1 MGAVPF
7 ARGGLVFIAQMLGA
21 MASAGVVKGLFP
33 GPLAVMTSLSGG
45 TSKAQ
50 GLFIEM
56 VNATRRAQLPT
67 KADMPQFLTAQL
79 VFTIIMLA
87 VEKHKGTYLAPVGI
101 GLSLFIA
108 ELGGVY
114 YTGGSLNPARSFGPC
129 VANKTFPSEH
139 WIYWLGPVL
148 GALVA
153 AGFYW
158 FIKSCEYETANP
170 GQDFDDLEANAFNPN
185 EDLSRPVVSPNAMAD
200 RSSMQD
206 LAKRNS
212 DLNVM
217 TGDEQRNSK
226 ASGQRPDSIG
236 YSPNKASPNRARGNT
251 NNSILE
257 K

>member
-1 MGAVPF
+1 
-7 ARGGLVFIAQMLGA
+7 
-21 MASAGVVKGLFP
+21 
-33 GPLAVMTSLSGG
+33 
-45 TSKAQ
+45 
-50 GLFIEM
+50 
-56 VNATRRAQLPT
+56 
-67 KADMPQFLTAQL
+67 
-79 VFTIIMLA
+79 MLA

-129 VANKTFPSEH
+129 VANKAFPSEH

-170 GQDFDDLEANAFNPN
+170 GQDFDDLEANAFNPDA
-185 EDLSRPVVSPNAMAD
+185 DLSRPVVSPNAVVD

-212 DLNVM
+212 DLNAM
-217 TGDEQRNSK
+217 AGDEQRNSQ
-226 ASGQRPDSIG
+226 ASGERSDSAG
-236 YSPNKASPNRARGNT
+236 SPNKASPNRARGNT
-251 NNSILE
+251 NNSIPE
-257 K
+257 MSSV